1 MLAKVTLVGNLGR
14 KPEVKDANGKRFARF
29 SVAVNKYVNKEKST
43 MWVDCVC
50 WDEKKVDILDAYA
63 DKGTKV
69 YVEGTLEKRTY
80 TKDGVEKLAVEVSI
94 GRFSG
99 ELQLLSRAESDG
111 SDSRPKQI
119 VGRDID
125 DDMPF

>member
-1 MLAKVTLVGNLGR
+1 MVAKVTLIGNLGR
-14 KPEVKDANGKRFARF
+14 KPEIKETNGKRFARF
-29 SVAVNKYVNKEKST
+29 SVAVNRYVNKEKAT

-50 WDEKKVDILDAYA
+50 WDEKKVEVLDSFA

-69 YVEGTLEKRTY
+69 YVEGALEKRTY

-99 ELQLLSRAESDG
+99 ELQLLTRAEDG
-111 SDSRPKQI
+111 GSGGSPSTAI
-119 VGRDID
+119 VLD